1 MKTRIWAHR
10 GASRQE
16 PENTLAAFELA
27 VRQGTDGV
35 ELDVQRTADDVL
47 VVTHDEDCRRVTG
60 ERGQIAR
67 LTFADL
73 RQKNFA
79 AFFPDARSQKIPTLS
94 EVFDLI
100 RPTGL
105 TINIELK
112 NSSNPYPGMERQVI
126 DLVQAHGMQDRVQ
139 ISSFNHESLKIAGQL
154 IRERSLAIPCGA
166 LYSGMLAEPWAYA
179 VRSGFQAIHP
189 DARNLK
195 IAGLAERCHL
205 SGIAVN
211 VWTIDQP
218 DQIIQAFRLEV
229 DALITNVP
237 DQALRIREQIA
248 AQEVRS

>member
-1 MKTRIWAHR
+1 MTKIWAHR
-10 GASRQE
+10 GASSQA

-27 VRQGTDGV
+27 VRQRADGL

-60 ERGQIAR
+60 EHGLIAR
-67 LTFADL
+67 LAFADL
-73 RQKNFA
+73 RRKNFA
-79 AFFPDARSQKIPTLS
+79 AFRPEASPQKIPTLA

-112 NSSNPYPGMERQVI
+112 NSSNPYPGMERQVL
-126 DLVQAHGMQDRVQ
+126 DLVQAHGMQDRIQ

-154 IRERSLAIPCGA
+154 IRERGLTIPCGA
-166 LYSGMLAEPWAYA
+166 LYSGKLAEPWAYA

-195 IAGLAERCHL
+195 IAGLTERCHE

-218 DQIIQAFRLEV
+218 DQISLALRLGV

-248 AQEVRS
+248 VPGVKP